1 MSVFA
6 KGRLAYGFCDRCGQ
20 RYDLHELRN
29 EYDTGINRNNRVC
42 PECWDVDHP
51 QNFLFNVVT
60 DDKIAL
66 RDPRPD
72 NTLDQS
78 RGEFGWDP
86 VGGPVSM
93 AARTKVGKVKIL
105 TP

>member
-6 KGRLAYGFCDRCGQ
+6 KGRLAFGFCDKCGF
-20 RYDLHELRN
+20 RYDLHDLRT
-29 EYDTGINRNNRVC
+29 EYDTGIRRNNKIC
-42 PECWDVDHP
+42 PECWDRDHE
-51 QNFLFNVVT
+51 QNFLFTVVT

-86 VGGPVSM
+86 VGGPVFM
-93 AARTKVGKVKIL
+93 EVRAMVGIVKVTVS
-105 TP
+105 